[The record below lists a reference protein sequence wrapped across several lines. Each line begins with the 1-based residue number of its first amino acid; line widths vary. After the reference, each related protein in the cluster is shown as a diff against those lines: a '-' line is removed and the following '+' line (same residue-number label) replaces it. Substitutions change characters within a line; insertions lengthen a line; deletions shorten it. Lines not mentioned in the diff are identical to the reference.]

1 MLFSE
6 MNAKDTLKTTKQKM
20 AKYQADFLEQ
30 INAIEVDAHWFR
42 RVFHTFAASFLFYY
56 LLPDEEWIN
65 IIKIIVPISIVFC
78 MVVIEYRRLRG
89 SLDHQRFFGLRSYE
103 KKQPAS
109 YLYFGI
115 AVLLLFLLFPQQ
127 IAIPCILCASL
138 TDPIIG
144 ETRYHLGKKKA
155 YAIGF
160 IISLLFFLITWYRA
174 DWWILILV
182 SLVGAAGALIGETK
196 KLRFVDDD
204 FMIQMLPALLL
215 LLLWQ
220 GFLAFGV
227 NILPPTII
235 LPI

>member
-6 MNAKDTLKTTKQKM
+6 IKAKDALKTTKQRM
-20 AKYQADFLEQ
+20 SKYQDEFLEQ
-30 INAIEVDAHWFR
+30 LTAIEVDAHWFR

-65 IIKIIVPISIVFC
+65 VIKIIVPIILVVC
-78 MVVIEYRRLRG
+78 LIVIEYHRLRG
-89 SLDHQRFFGLRSYE
+89 ALDHQRFFGLRNYE
-103 KKQPAS
+103 KKRPAS

-127 IAIPCILCASL
+127 IAIPCILCASF

-155 YAIGF
+155 YLIGF
-160 IISLLFFLITWYRA
+160 IISLFFFFITWYRA
-174 DWWILILV
+174 EWWILILV
-182 SLVGAAGALIGETK
+182 SLIGATGALAGEAK
-196 KLRFVDDD
+196 KLRYIDDD

-215 LLLWQ
+215 LLFWQ
-220 GFLAFGV
+220 GSMTFGF
-227 NILPPTII
+227 NILPPKII

>member
-6 MNAKDTLKTTKQKM
+6 MNAKDAFKITKQRM
-20 AKYQADFLEQ
+20 SKYQAEFLEQ
-30 INAIEVDAHWFR
+30 LNAIEVDAHWFR

-65 IIKIIVPISIVFC
+65 VIKIVVPIIIVFC
-78 MVVIEYRRLRG
+78 MGMIEYRRLRG
-89 SLDHQRFFGLRSYE
+89 AIDHQRFFGLRSYE
-103 KKQPAS
+103 KKRPAS

-127 IAIPCILCASL
+127 IAIPCILCASF

-144 ETRYHLGKKKA
+144 ESRYYLGKKRA
-155 YAIGF
+155 YLIGF
-160 IISLLFFLITWYRA
+160 IVSVFFFLVTWYRA
-174 DWWILILV
+174 DFWVLILV
-182 SLVGAAGALIGETK
+182 SLVGATGALIGEAK

-204 FMIQMLPALLL
+204 FMIQMLPALLI

-220 GFLAFGV
+220 GSMAFGV
-227 NILPPTII
+227 NILPPKII